1 MNMTQRKSPSHVVT
15 GRRSSRQTPEK
26 SEGGSQTEG
35 HDAGSPSEA
44 HVYLSRG
51 NRSSSSDTA
60 YRHCCPRLSPFTTAV
75 TLGALLVGAAAASSG
90 SRNPPPP
97 PPPPPAVGNQYNNNN
112 VRQQDR
118 WVGWTPPPPGPP
130 PDPAAGGSGLEAGMA
145 WGAGARESSP
155 QRGAASQQ
163 QGAGAVCEND
173 GGSPDS
179 GTGMMGH
186 PQQHHDAAAEARETQ
201 QQVQERLSVMG
212 RQQQGLQ
219 GPPPPPVN
227 SQQQPQQFSL
237 QRGQQ
242 HQQHQHQ
249 QPPPHPWGQNGVQQ
263 HEGQQD
269 QPYDGAFSNGHNA
282 RGRPGFAPPAN
293 GGMFQQ
299 PPAAGMGVL
308 GGAGAG
314 ANGGGGGATGGGDGG
329 GQWEPPSAASAGAV
343 TPEVKLSQYRTAA
356 GAGGDSG
363 GEQEQ
368 EKIARALLTNTDK
381 EVIFDGLKKLYRKKI
396 LPLEESSRY
405 AHFHSPPM
413 NPADFEAK
421 PMVLIVGQYSV
432 GKTSFIR
439 SLLKRDFPGQ
449 RVGPEPTTDRF
460 VAVTHG
466 EDERVMPGHALA
478 MQTDKPFRS
487 LQQFGNNFLTKF
499 EGSVVDAPILRNI
512 TLVDTPGV
520 LSGEKQRIGRDYDF
534 ASVISWFA
542 ERADLIVV
550 MFDAHKL
557 DISDELKMVIDT
569 LKPHHDKM
577 RVLLNKADTIDTQQL
592 MRVYGALMWSLGKVM
607 QTPEVCRVYIGS
619 FWEAPLSNFENRFLL
634 EKEKTDLLEELM
646 LLPENAVVRRINELV
661 KRARSVKVHAYIIH
675 YLRKQMPYMMGKQE
689 KQEKLIRRLDQEF
702 LACARRYGLPLG
714 DFPKVEKFR
723 RSLREIKDISRFK
736 SLDKSLVHE
745 MDKVFSGDIPK
756 LMEKAARP
764 GNR

>member
-1 MNMTQRKSPSHVVT
+1 MPPQSP
-15 GRRSSRQTPEK
+15 
-26 SEGGSQTEG
+26 
-35 HDAGSPSEA
+35 PSA
-44 HVYLSRG
+44 
-51 NRSSSSDTA
+51 
-60 YRHCCPRLSPFTTAV
+60 
-75 TLGALLVGAAAASSG
+75 
-90 SRNPPPP
+90 
-97 PPPPPAVGNQYNNNN
+97 
-112 VRQQDR
+112 
-118 WVGWTPPPPGPP
+118 
-130 PDPAAGGSGLEAGMA
+130 
-145 WGAGARESSP
+145 
-155 QRGAASQQ
+155 
-163 QGAGAVCEND
+163 
-173 GGSPDS
+173 
-179 GTGMMGH
+179 
-186 PQQHHDAAAEARETQ
+186 
-201 QQVQERLSVMG
+201 
-212 RQQQGLQ
+212 
-219 GPPPPPVN
+219 
-227 SQQQPQQFSL
+227 
-237 QRGQQ
+237 
-242 HQQHQHQ
+242 
-249 QPPPHPWGQNGVQQ
+249 
-263 HEGQQD
+263 
-269 QPYDGAFSNGHNA
+269 
-282 RGRPGFAPPAN
+282 
-293 GGMFQQ
+293 MFQQ
-299 PPAAGMGVL
+299 RQVEPAATGNGMA
-308 GGAGAG
+308 GGAGSTARL
-314 ANGGGGGATGGGDGG
+314 GGGGGGGGGGDGG
-329 GQWEPPSAASAGAV
+329 GGRQWEPPSAASAGAV
-343 TPEVKLSQYRTAA
+343 TPEVKLRQYRS
-356 GAGGDSG
+356 AGGGGGG
-363 GEQEQ
+363 GEVEGNQEQ
-368 EKIARALLTNTDK
+368 DKIARALLSNTDK

-478 MQTDKPFRS
+478 MQADKPFRS

-542 ERADLIVV
+542 ERADLIVI

-619 FWEAPLSNFENRFLL
+619 FWEAPLSNFDNRFLL
-634 EKEKTDLLEELM
+634 EKEKNDLLEELM

-723 RSLREIKDISRFK
+723 RSLREIKDISKFK